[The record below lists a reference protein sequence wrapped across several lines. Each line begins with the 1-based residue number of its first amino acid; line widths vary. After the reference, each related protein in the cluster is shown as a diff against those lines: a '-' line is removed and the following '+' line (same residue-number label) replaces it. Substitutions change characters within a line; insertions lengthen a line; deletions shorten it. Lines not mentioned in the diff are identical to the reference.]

1 MKSEQAV
8 MAVASDAR
16 LLTTLIEINHE
27 ITSILNLDQL
37 LNKIAEL
44 TQRIVPYQ
52 IFAIFLND
60 DERQELYFRFAVGH
74 SADVVQNLRI
84 SLGDGLVGTAAQ
96 ERKPIV
102 VDDVRTDPRYIESVK
117 TARSELA
124 VPLISKNKVVGV
136 LDIESPEVGYFNEE
150 QVRLLSLLASQIA
163 IAIENAKVYDSE
175 RRNRE
180 TLALLYEISLEMGS
194 TLEVDQ
200 LVHKIASAVKSTINY
215 QIFSIFLLEE
225 KQQVLRPRIV
235 IRYNTLEYQKMGVPV
250 GTGLVGTA
258 AKMNIP
264 LRIADVTKDPR
275 YLAVHPETR
284 SELAVPLVHK
294 GRVIGIVDLESTQ
307 LNYFTSDHERF
318 LVTLA
323 TRIASSLANA
333 ELYER
338 VSENERRMDREMK
351 IAREIQ
357 HQLMP
362 EELPSIPPV
371 SLAVL
376 FEPVAHLGG
385 DLYDFIQYDDGRL
398 AIVLGDVAGKG
409 APAALYGALSSGI
422 IRTRAGRK
430 YPPGQMLELVNKTLY
445 QRPIESQYIA
455 LAFGIY
461 DAKERKITLAN
472 SGLPYPL
479 LVRNH
484 EARFLN
490 LAGIPL
496 GLFPDSQYQE
506 DTVMLEPGDVVVF
519 YSDGV
524 VEMRSESGEDFGLKR
539 LAEVV
544 RAHSDKSADEIVKAV
559 SRAVDHFAGRAPAS
573 DDRTMI
579 VVRMD

>member
-1 MKSEQAV
+1 VRSEYAV
-8 MAVASDAR
+8 IASDSR
-16 LLTTLIEINHE
+16 LLATLIEINHE
-27 ITSILNLDQL
+27 ITSILDLDQL
-37 LNKIAEL
+37 LSKIAEL

-60 DERQELYFRFAVGH
+60 EDRQELFFRFSVGH

-84 SLGDGLVGTAAQ
+84 ALGDGLVGTAAK

-102 VDDVRTDPRYIESVK
+102 VDDVRNDPRYIESVK
-117 TARSELA
+117 AARSELA
-124 VPLISKNKVVGV
+124 VPLLSKNKVVGV
-136 LDIESPEVGYFNEE
+136 LDIESPEVGYFKEE

-163 IAIENAKVYDSE
+163 IAIENAKLYDSE

-194 TLEVDQ
+194 TLEIDEV
-200 LVHKIASAVKSTINY
+200 VHKVAAAVKSAINY
-215 QIFSIFLLEE
+215 QIFSIFMLDE
-225 KQQVLRPRIV
+225 KQQVLFPRIV
-235 IRYNTLEYQKMGVPV
+235 IRYNILEYRKPGIPV

-258 AKMNIP
+258 ALMNIP
-264 LRIADVTKDPR
+264 LRVADVTKDPR
-275 YLAVHPETR
+275 YLDVHPETR
-284 SELAVPLVHK
+284 SELVVPLVHK
-294 GRVIGIVDLESTQ
+294 GRVIGIIDLESTE
-307 LNYFTSDHERF
+307 LDYFTSDHERV

-338 VSENERRMDREMK
+338 VSENERRMDREMR

-362 EELPSIPPV
+362 EELPSMPPL

-376 FEPVAHLGG
+376 FTPVAHLGG
-385 DLYDFIQYDDGRL
+385 DLYDFIHYDDGRL

-455 LAFGIY
+455 LTYAIY
-461 DAKERKITLAN
+461 DAQARKMTLAN

-479 LVRNH
+479 HVRNG
-484 EARFLN
+484 EAQFLD
-490 LAGIPL
+490 LAGIPP
-496 GLFPDSQYQE
+496 GLFPESQYQE
-506 DTVMLEPGDVVVF
+506 LELFLNSGDVLVF

-524 VEMRSESGEDFGLKR
+524 VEMRNESGEEFGLKR
-539 LAEVV
+539 LADVV
-544 RAHSDKSADEIVKAV
+544 RANAGNSAQEIVSAV
-559 SRAVDHFAGRAPAS
+559 NTAVDTFAGLAAAS

-579 VVRMD
+579 VIKME